1 MTDYTNDRWRVDGTT
16 VTHDDLP
23 GMRFEFGW
31 TASAERNAKS
41 DPVSIWTHAARA
53 WLAAQPKPIPTVG
66 MRIKATMRGGGVVIG
81 TVTSSKTSSGG
92 YVQWLVVG
100 GIHVPFPI
108 GPDVEKVALSA
119 EDVLSW
125 HEVTA

>member
-1 MTDYTNDRWRVDGTT
+1 MTDYTNDRWHVDGGV

-23 GMRFEFGW
+23 GVRFEFGEKF
-31 TASAERNAKS
+31 SAKRNARGGAAA
-41 DPVSIWTHAARA
+41 IWTHAARA
-53 WLAAQPKPIPTVG
+53 WLAAQPKPAPEVG

-92 YVQWLVVG
+92 YLQWLVVG

-108 GPDVEKVALSA
+108 GPDVEKVALGA